1 MPSSRTVTTP
11 DGRTLE
17 LELDGPDEGDVVFL
31 HTGTPGAGTLFAPLV
46 QAGAERGLRH
56 IAYSRPG
63 YASSDR
69 HPGRTVADCAADVS
83 AIADQLG
90 IDRFFVTGWSGGGP
104 HALACATLL
113 GDRVIAGAT
122 IAGVAPRDAEGLDW
136 LAGMGEENIEEFGAA
151 EAGDEP
157 LSAFLTQMGSEL
169 AQTSGS
175 DLHAGLGDLLSEV
188 DRRVLTGEFA
198 EYIAESFRRGLA
210 SGIWGWFDDDMAFM
224 RNWGFNL
231 DKIDVPVT
239 IWQGEQDRFVPF
251 AHGQWLAQHVRGA
264 RAELHPE
271 HGHLSL
277 AVASY
282 GRILDG
288 LLAPA

>member
-1 MPSSRTVTTP
+1 VTTP
-11 DGRTLE
+11 DGRMLE
-17 LELDGPDEGDVVFL
+17 LELDGPEDGDVVFL

-46 QAGAERGLRH
+46 QAGAERGVRH

-69 HPGRTVADCAADVS
+69 HPGRTVADCAADVI

-90 IDRFFVTGWSGGGP
+90 IDRFFVIGWSGGGP

-113 GDRVIAGAT
+113 GNRVIAGAT
-122 IAGVAPRDAEGLDW
+122 IASVAPRDAEGLDW

-151 EAGDEP
+151 EAGNEP
-157 LSAFLTQMGSEL
+157 LSAFLTQMGSQL
-169 AQTSGS
+169 AQASGS

-188 DRRVLTGEFA
+188 DKSVLTGEFA
-198 EYIAESFRRGLA
+198 EYLADGIRRGLA
-210 SGIWGWFDDDMAFM
+210 SGIWGWFDDDLAFM
-224 RNWGFNL
+224 RNWGFDL
-231 DKIDVPVT
+231 GAIDVPVT

-251 AHGQWLAQHVRGA
+251 AHGQWLAKHVRGA
-264 RAELHPE
+264 RSELHPE

-288 LLAPA
+288 LLASA